1 MTDVQT
7 HCVKI
12 IAAVNSTSIQGLR
25 ARAALLVLVCA
36 AALATLAGCKRGV
49 IAQHEYVWVSA
60 QSAQL
65 RDRVATL
72 YNRVTT
78 VKNGDRLEVID
89 RQKRFLKVRTDG
101 GQEGWIEQRNTV
113 AADIYAGF
121 QKLANDNAK
130 APSQGRGVTRNS
142 LNMHVTPARDSE
154 HLYQLAE
161 GEKVEILKRGTGE
174 KPGAINAPRPA
185 APEPKGK
192 SRAGA
197 KVEPALEKT
206 EPPPAP
212 PAPVMEDWWLVR
224 DTQQHAGWV
233 LARMIDIDVPV
244 DVAQYAEG
252 QRIVSANVLNTVNDP
267 GYSPPTDDAAGSAE
281 NSASSAPKTDPH
293 IRPQYL
299 VLLTE
304 PRDGLPFDYNQARVF
319 TWNTRRHRY
328 ETAYREHNLY
338 GLLPVSV
345 GKEDFDKEGTLPTF
359 TLHVQDENGQT
370 IERKYKLNGPIVRRV
385 TTPGEAQVK
394 MAALPKSEKRKAK
407 PTAHTAGRR
416 R

>member
-1 MTDVQT
+1 M
-7 HCVKI
+7 
-12 IAAVNSTSIQGLR
+12 NSTSIQGHR
-25 ARAALLVLVCA
+25 ARSALLALLCA
-36 AALATLAGCKRGV
+36 AALATLAGCKRGA
-49 IAQHEYVWVSA
+49 IAEHEYVWVSA

-65 RDRVATL
+65 RDRVAAL
-72 YNRVTT
+72 YNRVAT
-78 VKNGDRLEVID
+78 VKNGDRLEIID

-113 AADIYAGF
+113 AADVYAGF
-121 QKLANDNAK
+121 QKLATDNAK
-130 APSQGRGVTRNS
+130 SPPQGRGITRNS
-142 LNMHVTPARDSE
+142 LNMHITPARDSE

-161 GEKVEILKRGTGE
+161 ADKVEILKRGTGE

-192 SRAGA
+192 SKSAV
-197 KVEPALEKT
+197 KVEPAAEKT
-206 EPPPAP
+206 ASP
-212 PAPVMEDWWLVR
+212 PAPVLEDWWLIR
-224 DTQQHAGWV
+224 DAQQHVGWV

-252 QRIVSANVLNTVNDP
+252 QRIVGAHVLNTVNDP
-267 GYSPPTDDAAGSAE
+267 GYSPPADDATVSADA
-281 NSASSAPKTDPH
+281 SAATSAPKADPH
-293 IRPQYL
+293 VRPQYL

-319 TWNTRRHRY
+319 TWNTKRHRY
-328 ETAYREHNLY
+328 ETAYRERNLY

-345 GKEDFDKEGTLPTF
+345 GKEGFDKEGTLPTF

-385 TTPGEAQVK
+385 QAPGEQSVK
-394 MAALPKSEKRKAK
+394 MAALPKSERKAK
-407 PTAHTAGRR
+407 PSAHKPARR